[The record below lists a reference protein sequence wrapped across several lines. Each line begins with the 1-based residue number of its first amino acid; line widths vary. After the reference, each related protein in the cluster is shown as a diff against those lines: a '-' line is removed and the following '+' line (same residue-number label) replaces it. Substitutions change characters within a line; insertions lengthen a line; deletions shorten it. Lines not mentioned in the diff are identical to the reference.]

1 MKLKIALCVVVA
13 VVLQSTLGGFWR
25 PLGYADL
32 PLIVVSYF
40 ALRRDP
46 LVAVIVGTAAG
57 LATDILSVGLLGA
70 NGFSKTLTAYLIAA
84 VMTRVMLDNTLFRI
98 PVLAGAA
105 AFDALIYIFVHRLL
119 GQALTPTGPS
129 LAETMAFKVI
139 WTTVAGTVIAYALD
153 RFFSD
158 TARQRRQ
165 FAFRRRVAR
174 RSLGR
179 RKY

>member
-1 MKLKIALCVVVA
+1 MKLKIALCVAAA
-13 VVLQSTLGGFWR
+13 VLLQSSLGGLWR

-32 PLIVVSYF
+32 PLVVVAYF

-46 LVAVIVGTAAG
+46 LLAVIIGTVAG
-57 LATDILSVGLLGA
+57 LATDVLSVGLLGA
-70 NGFSKTLTAYLIAA
+70 NGFTKTLTAYLIAA
-84 VMTRVMLDNTLFRI
+84 IVTRVMLDNPLFRI

-105 AFDALIYIFVHRLL
+105 VFDSIVYIFLHRLL
-119 GQALTPTGPS
+119 GQALTPVGPS
-129 LAETMAFKVI
+129 LAETVAYKII
-139 WTTVAGTVIAYALD
+139 WTTVAGTIIAYALD

-158 TARQRRQ
+158 TAGQRRQ